1 MRRADFWTTKPSDML
16 AGAVGYFG
24 SYGSMPRGQRVKIIA
39 EARKGFFQVVPVD
52 KKSKTC
58 GKVRAVKRCN
68 LSPLQLDFFI
78 QTS

>member
-24 SYGSMPRGQRVKIIA
+24 ARSNMSWGQRVKVIA
-39 EARKGFFQVVPVD
+39 EARAGFFQVVPVD
-52 KKSKTC
+52 RKSKTC

-68 LSPLQLDFFI
+68 LSPLQLDFFVAG
-78 QTS
+78 

>member
-24 SYGSMPRGQRVKIIA
+24 GRSSMPRGQRVKIIA

-78 QTS
+78 QSS